1 MAIKQS
7 QVEMLA
13 GLVVGGLLGK
23 AASKYIFE
31 EKGSCL
37 PYVMAGAGV
46 GLLVAVAKNG
56 DTPVVQART
65 NGKMIVSKDAKKL
78 LSELNPD
85 QLFAPLE
92 TDTVKIG
99 DVGPNPKQID
109 FYQGK

>member
-1 MAIKQS
+1 MAISQS

-23 AASKYIFE
+23 VASKYIFE
-31 EKGSCL
+31 EEGSCV
-37 PYVMAGAGV
+37 PYVLAGAGV
-46 GLLVAVAKNG
+46 GVLLVSAKSG
-56 DTPVVQART
+56 GALTART
-65 NGKMIVSKDAKKL
+65 NGGMIVSKEAEKL
-78 LSELNPD
+78 LAQVNPE